1 MKEAAVGNTD
11 EDIIIRVWL
20 VNPPASREAMSP
32 SNLDRKRQQHLGMD
46 VLDETAV
53 FSHKGFKF
61 MFIDYHERNYKLK
74 ALIVENL
81 G

>member
-1 MKEAAVGNTD
+1 
-11 EDIIIRVWL
+11 
-20 VNPPASREAMSP
+20 MSP

-46 VLDETAV
+46 VLDEMAV

-74 ALIVENL
+74 GLIVENF